1 MSSAVHRELDNQG
14 MTVERVL
21 ATTRDAWASAMAPAE
36 YAAFLGELLSA
47 EHDRMRLLSAYLQ
60 ELDAGSAEWD
70 AIQSLQLHEIR
81 NCAVLAALL
90 REEGEKPTPAV
101 GAFYGRGLAL
111 RDRARRLG
119 FLRHMQAWLAG
130 RLAAGLP
137 RVPPRARHVLQEMLD
152 SHLAARR

>member
-1 MSSAVHRELDNQG
+1 MSAQ
-14 MTVERVL
+14 RVL
-21 ATTRDAWASAMAPAE
+21 ATTREAWAAAMAPAE
-36 YAAFLGELLSA
+36 YAAFLAELLAA

-60 ELDAGSAEWD
+60 ELDVGSLEWD

-90 REEGEKPTPAV
+90 REAGEKPIPAV

-111 RDRARRLG
+111 RDPKKRFG
-119 FLRHMQAWLAG
+119 FLRHIQLWLAT

-152 SHLAARR
+152 AHLYMQRLRNL